1 MKHIKWIKLL
11 SVLLCAVMLC
21 TACAAPA
28 EEPSDDGETT
38 PVVPETPMLDA
49 VEPTLNNFFGISAVN
64 SWRTLGKATRLDGTM
79 VAGNELLLV
88 LRNAKID
95 HLNNITETFT
105 VYNTQ
110 LQTEVLKVENTYE
123 YGEFNIPCTCNGE
136 HDEDN
141 PLCAYTNDEGKYT
154 NFDWNHYYYN
164 DLKLKFPENV
174 MNVEAAVCR
183 DNGLPY
189 IKVSRAKITP
199 VEKAVFEEN
208 EGNSHTVEITYDY
221 YDVAG
226 TEIVKGAKKD
236 DVEYIS
242 SFALSFVNVVATFD
256 ADTYKMTSKVDADNK
271 VIRYDYDSENETYGY
286 YLYGDQRS
294 ALDKREEFFEV
305 YNKEDGS
312 LVLRYYLDGDKG
324 EGSAFMMAGGDVLV
338 QYIRVVDKDKGEK
351 YNFEFEGMPVMIET
365 YLVDVPTGTEK
376 KVEPGY
382 FFEQIITAE
391 DFIEDYDTESK
402 GITLTKSA
410 ANMAIGIDIS
420 SGKVDENNPYD
431 FLVLNNDGSVM
442 FKMDRIIPEHVFG
455 ANTSNPF
462 GYTQLPSG
470 DYLVD
475 IVGYESIR
483 DDQAT
488 RAIVSAEGKVRAY
501 LAGDANVVGKYVVY
515 NGSVYDY
522 DMKPVYELSKND
534 YTFEGSIGNNIIVSK
549 DADDEGTRYY
559 KLTDNGGSLG
569 AEALLD
575 GEDIREIIEFNT
587 DYIVIQ
593 TAEDGKYHLY
603 NADLEHVLTTKEE
616 MNINLCDE
624 KYMVG
629 TELVVEN
636 NKTVRIF
643 YTIG

>member
-28 EEPSDDGETT
+28 EEPSDDGEAT

-79 VAGNELLLV
+79 VDSNEVLLV

-105 VYNTQ
+105 VYNTE

-123 YGEFNIPCTCNGE
+123 YGEYEP
-136 HDEDN
+136 
-141 PLCAYTNDEGKYT
+141 
-154 NFDWNHYYYN
+154 FDWTHYYYK
-164 DLKLKFPENV
+164 DLDLKFPENV
-174 MNVEAAVCR
+174 MKVEAAV
-183 DNGLPY
+183 DHYNGLPY

-226 TEIVKGAKKD
+226 TEIVKGAQKD
-236 DVEYIS
+236 DVHDIS
-242 SFALSFVNVVATFD
+242 LFALSFVNVVATFD

-286 YLYGDQRS
+286 YLNGVQQS
-294 ALDKREEFFEV
+294 ALGDTESFFEV

-324 EGSAFMMAGGDVLV
+324 IGSAFAMAGGDVLV
-338 QYIRVVDKDKGEK
+338 QYVKVVDKDKGEK

-365 YLVDVPTGTEK
+365 YLVDVPTGTGK

-391 DFIEDYDTESK
+391 DFIEEYDTESK

-420 SGKVDENNPYD
+420 SGKLDENNPYD

-442 FKMDRIIPEHVFG
+442 FKMDRMIPEHVFG
-455 ANTSNPF
+455 AGTGNGMDPF

-470 DYLVD
+470 DYLVN
-475 IVGYESIR
+475 IAGFESIR
-483 DDQAT
+483 GDQAT

-501 LAGDANVVGKYVVY
+501 LTDYAEVVGKYVVY
-515 NGSVYDY
+515 DGNVYDY
-522 DMKPVYELSKND
+522 DMKPVFELSKND
-534 YTFEGSIGNNIIVSK
+534 YTFEGGIGNNIIVSK
-549 DADDEGTRYY
+549 YIDEGMRYY

-569 AEALLD
+569 TEVLLD
-575 GEDIREIIEFNT
+575 GEDISRIDFST
-587 DYIVIQ
+587 DYIVVQ

-603 NADLEHVLTTKEE
+603 NAELEHVLTTRNE
-616 MNINLCDE
+616 MHINLCDD
-624 KYMVG
+624 KYIVG
-629 TELVVEN
+629 TELYVEGEQIL
-636 NKTVRIF
+636 VF